1 MKKISIAIDGF
12 SSCGKSTMAK
22 ELARAISY
30 IYVDTGAMYR
40 VVTLAALRAG
50 VMVDG
55 EIDEEK
61 LRECVSNLNINLDA
75 NAKVYL
81 NGEDVESEIRG
92 LEVSNWVSKVSAIG
106 FVREKLL
113 DIQRELG
120 ASKGV
125 VMDGRDI
132 GSVVLPNAELK
143 IFVTADADVR
153 AKRRYDELLKK
164 GAPATYQEVLD
175 NIKMRDY
182 NDLNRKVSPLVQSP
196 DALLLDNSFM
206 SIEEQNA
213 WLLDK
218 VNKVCNQL

>member
-22 ELARAISY
+22 ELAKAISY

-40 VVTLAALRAG
+40 VVALAALRAG
-50 VMVDG
+50 VMKSGDVG
-55 EIDEEK
+55 EEK
-61 LRECVSNLNINLDA
+61 LKECVNTLDISLDA

-81 NGEDVESEIRG
+81 NGEDVENEIRG
-92 LEVSNWVSKVSAIG
+92 LEVSNWVSKISAVG

-120 ASKGV
+120 AQKGV

-132 GSVVLPNAELK
+132 GTVVLPDAELK

-153 AKRRYDELLKK
+153 AKRRYDELLRK
-164 GAPATYQEVLD
+164 GSPATYEEVLE

-182 NDLNRKVSPLVQSP
+182 NDVNRKVSPLVQAP
-196 DALLLDNSFM
+196 DALLLDNSYM
-206 SIEEQNA
+206 TIEQQNS
-213 WLLDK
+213 WLLEK
-218 VNKVCNQL
+218 VNEACNK

>member
-61 LRECVSNLNINLDA
+61 LRECVNNLNINLDA

-132 GSVVLPNAELK
+132 GSVVLPDAELK

-164 GAPATYQEVLD
+164 GSPATYQEVLD

-182 NDLNRKVSPLVQSP
+182 NDLNRKVSPLVQAP

>member
-1 MKKISIAIDGF
+1 MRKISIAIDGF

-22 ELARAISY
+22 ELAKAISY

-40 VVTLAALRAG
+40 VVALAALRAG
-50 VMVDG
+50 VMKSG
-55 EIDEEK
+55 EVDEEK
-61 LRECVSNLNINLDA
+61 LKECVATLDINLDA
-75 NAKVYL
+75 KAKVYL

-92 LEVSNWVSKVSAIG
+92 LEVSNWVSKISAVG

-120 ASKGV
+120 AQKGV

-132 GSVVLPNAELK
+132 GTVVLPDAELK

-153 AKRRYDELLKK
+153 AKRRYDELLRK
-164 GAPATYQEVLD
+164 GSPATYEEVLD

-182 NDLNRKVSPLVQSP
+182 NDVNRKVSPLVQAP
-196 DALLLDNSFM
+196 DALLLDNSYM
-206 SIEEQNA
+206 TIEEQNT
-213 WLLDK
+213 WLL
-218 VNKVCNQL
+218 NKVKEACNK

>member
-1 MKKISIAIDGF
+1 MRKISIAIDGF

-22 ELARAISY
+22 ELAKAISY

-40 VVTLAALRAG
+40 VVALAALRAG
-50 VMVDG
+50 VMKSGDV
-55 EIDEEK
+55 DEEK
-61 LRECVSNLNINLDA
+61 LKECVATLDINLDA
-75 NAKVYL
+75 KAKVYL

-92 LEVSNWVSKVSAIG
+92 LEVSNWVSKISAVG

-120 ASKGV
+120 AQKGV

-132 GSVVLPNAELK
+132 GTVVLPDAELK

-153 AKRRYDELLKK
+153 AKRRYDELLRK
-164 GAPATYQEVLD
+164 GSPATYEEVLD

-182 NDLNRKVSPLVQSP
+182 NDVNRKVSPLVQAP
-196 DALLLDNSFM
+196 DALLLDNSYM
-206 SIEEQNA
+206 SIEEQNL
-213 WLLDK
+213 WLLEK
-218 VNKVCNQL
+218 VKEACNK

>member
-22 ELARAISY
+22 QLAKAISY

-50 VMVDG
+50 VMESGDVDL
-55 EIDEEK
+55 EK
-61 LRECVSNLNINLDA
+61 LNECVKNLEINLDA

-81 NGEDVESEIRG
+81 NGADVENEIRG
-92 LEVSNWVSKVSAIG
+92 LEVSNWVSKISAIG

-120 ASKGV
+120 AQKGV

-132 GSVVLPNAELK
+132 GTVVLPNAELK

-153 AKRRYDELLKK
+153 AKRRYDELLRK
-164 GAPATYQEVLD
+164 GSPATYEEVLD

-182 NDLNRKVSPLVQSP
+182 NDVNRKVSPLVQAP
-196 DALLLDNSFM
+196 DALLLDNSYM
-206 SIEEQNA
+206 TIEEQNT
-213 WLLDK
+213 WLLKK
-218 VNKVCNQL
+218 VEEACNK

>member
-22 ELARAISY
+22 ELAKAISY

-40 VVTLAALRAG
+40 VVALAALRYG
-50 VMVDG
+50 VMSSG
-55 EIDEEK
+55 EVDEEK
-61 LRECVSNLNINLDA
+61 LRECVKTLDISLDEK
-75 NAKVYL
+75 AKVYL

-92 LEVSNWVSKVSAIG
+92 LEVSNWVSKISAIG

-113 DIQRELG
+113 DIQRNL
-120 ASKGV
+120 ASKKGV

-132 GSVVLPNAELK
+132 GTVVLPDAELK

-153 AKRRYDELLKK
+153 AKRRYDELLRK
-164 GAPATYQEVLD
+164 GSPATYQEVLD

-182 NDLNRKVSPLVQSP
+182 NDVNRKVSPLVQAP
-196 DALLLDNSFM
+196 DALLLDNSYM
-206 SIEEQNA
+206 TIEEQNT
-213 WLLDK
+213 WLLNK
-218 VNKVCNQL
+218 VNEACNK

>member
-22 ELARAISY
+22 QLAKILSY

-40 VVTLAALRAG
+40 VVALAALRAG
-50 VMVDG
+50 VMESGEVDL
-55 EIDEEK
+55 DK
-61 LRECVSNLNINLDA
+61 LKECVKNLDINLDA

-81 NGEDVESEIRG
+81 NGADVENEIRG
-92 LEVSNWVSKVSAIG
+92 LEVSNWVSKISAIG
-106 FVREKLL
+106 FVRERLL

-120 ASKGV
+120 AKKGV

-164 GAPATYQEVLD
+164 GSPATYQEVLD
-175 NIKMRDY
+175 NIKMRDH
-182 NDLNRKVSPLVQSP
+182 NDVNRAVSPLVQAP
-196 DALLLDNSFM
+196 DALLLDNSYM
-206 SIEEQNA
+206 TIEEQNT
-213 WLLDK
+213 WLL
-218 VNKVCNQL
+218 NKVKEACNK

>member
-22 ELARAISY
+22 QLAKAISY

-50 VMVDG
+50 VMESGEVDL
-55 EIDEEK
+55 EK
-61 LRECVSNLNINLDA
+61 LNECVKNLEINLDA

-81 NGEDVESEIRG
+81 NDADVENEIRG
-92 LEVSNWVSKVSAIG
+92 LEVSNWVSKISAIG

-120 ASKGV
+120 AQKGV

-132 GSVVLPNAELK
+132 GTVVLPNAELK

-153 AKRRYDELLKK
+153 AKRRYDELLRK
-164 GAPATYQEVLD
+164 GSPATYEEVLD

-182 NDLNRKVSPLVQSP
+182 NDVNRKVSPLVQAP
-196 DALLLDNSFM
+196 DALLLDNSYM
-206 SIEEQNA
+206 TIDEQNT
-213 WLLDK
+213 WLL
-218 VNKVCNQL
+218 NKVKEACNK

>member
-22 ELARAISY
+22 QLAKAISY

-50 VMVDG
+50 VMESGEVDL
-55 EIDEEK
+55 EK
-61 LRECVSNLNINLDA
+61 LNECVKNLEINLDA

-81 NGEDVESEIRG
+81 NGADVENEIRG
-92 LEVSNWVSKVSAIG
+92 LEVSNWVSKISAIG

-120 ASKGV
+120 AQKGV

-132 GSVVLPNAELK
+132 GTVVLPNAELK
-143 IFVTADADVR
+143 IFVTSDADVR
-153 AKRRYDELLKK
+153 AKRRYDELLRK
-164 GAPATYQEVLD
+164 GSPATYEEVLD

-182 NDLNRKVSPLVQSP
+182 NDVNRKVSPLVQAP
-196 DALLLDNSFM
+196 DALLLDNSYM
-206 SIEEQNA
+206 TIEEQNT
-213 WLLDK
+213 WLLKK
-218 VNKVCNQL
+218 VEEACNK

>member
-22 ELARAISY
+22 QLAKTLSY

-40 VVTLAALRAG
+40 VVALAALRAG
-50 VMVDG
+50 VMGSGEVDL
-55 EIDEEK
+55 DK
-61 LRECVSNLNINLDA
+61 LKECLKNLDINLDA

-81 NGEDVESEIRG
+81 NDEDVEGEIRG
-92 LEVSNWVSKVSAIG
+92 LEVSNWVSKVSAVG
-106 FVREKLL
+106 FVRERLL

-120 ASKGV
+120 AKKGV

-132 GSVVLPNAELK
+132 GSVVLPDAELK

-164 GAPATYQEVLD
+164 GSPATYQEVLD

-182 NDLNRKVSPLVQSP
+182 NDVNRAVSPLVQAP
-196 DALLLDNSFM
+196 DALLLDNSYM
-206 SIEEQNA
+206 TIEEQNT

-218 VNKVCNQL
+218 VNEACNK

>member
-22 ELARAISY
+22 QLAKTLSY

-40 VVTLAALRAG
+40 VVALAALRAG
-50 VMVDG
+50 VMESGEVDL
-55 EIDEEK
+55 DK
-61 LRECVSNLNINLDA
+61 LKECLKNLDINLDA

-81 NGEDVESEIRG
+81 NDEDVEGEIRG
-92 LEVSNWVSKVSAIG
+92 LEVSNWVSKVSAVG
-106 FVREKLL
+106 FVRERLL

-120 ASKGV
+120 AKKGV

-132 GSVVLPNAELK
+132 GSVVLPDAELK

-164 GAPATYQEVLD
+164 GSPATYQEVLD
-175 NIKMRDY
+175 NIKMRDH
-182 NDLNRKVSPLVQSP
+182 NDVNRAVSPLVQAP
-196 DALLLDNSFM
+196 DALLLDNSYM
-206 SIEEQNA
+206 TIEEQNT

-218 VNKVCNQL
+218 VNEACNK

>member
-22 ELARAISY
+22 QLAKTLSY

-40 VVTLAALRAG
+40 VVALAALRAG
-50 VMVDG
+50 VMESGDVDV
-55 EIDEEK
+55 EK
-61 LRECVSNLNINLDA
+61 LKECVKILDINLDA

-92 LEVSNWVSKVSAIG
+92 LEVSNWVSRISAIG
-106 FVREKLL
+106 FVRERLL

-120 ASKGV
+120 AKKGV

-153 AKRRYDELLKK
+153 AKRRYDELLRK
-164 GAPATYQEVLD
+164 GSPATYQEVLD
-175 NIKMRDY
+175 NIKMRDH
-182 NDLNRKVSPLVQSP
+182 DDVNRKVSPLIQAP
-196 DALLLDNSFM
+196 DALLLDNSYM
-206 SIEEQNA
+206 TIDEQNT

-218 VNKVCNQL
+218 VNEACKG

>member
-22 ELARAISY
+22 ELAKAISY

-40 VVTLAALRAG
+40 VVALAALRAG
-50 VMVDG
+50 VMESG
-55 EIDEEK
+55 EVDEEK
-61 LRECVSNLNINLDA
+61 LRECVANLDINLDA

-81 NGEDVESEIRG
+81 NGEDVEGEIRG
-92 LEVSNWVSKVSAIG
+92 LEVSNWVSKISAVG

-120 ASKGV
+120 AQKGV

-132 GSVVLPNAELK
+132 GTVVLPDAELK

-153 AKRRYDELLKK
+153 AKRRYDELLRK
-164 GAPATYQEVLD
+164 GSPATYEEVLD

-182 NDLNRKVSPLVQSP
+182 NDVNRKVSPLIQAP
-196 DALLLDNSFM
+196 DALLLDNSYM
-206 SIEEQNA
+206 TIEEQNT

-218 VNKVCNQL
+218 VKEACNK

>member
-22 ELARAISY
+22 ELAKAISY

-40 VVTLAALRAG
+40 VVALAALRAG
-50 VMVDG
+50 VMSSGDVD
-55 EIDEEK
+55 EDK
-61 LRECVSNLNINLDA
+61 LRECVKTLDISLDA

-92 LEVSNWVSKVSAIG
+92 LEVSNWVSKISAIG
-106 FVREKLL
+106 FVRERLL
-113 DIQRELG
+113 DIQRGLG
-120 ASKGV
+120 AQKGV

-132 GSVVLPNAELK
+132 GTVVLPDAELK

-153 AKRRYDELLKK
+153 AKRRYDELLRK
-164 GAPATYQEVLD
+164 GSPATYQEVLD

-182 NDLNRKVSPLVQSP
+182 NDVNRKVSPLIQAP
-196 DALLLDNSFM
+196 DAQLLDNSYM
-206 SIEEQNA
+206 TIEEQNK

-218 VNKVCNQL
+218 VNEACKE

>member
-22 ELARAISY
+22 QLAKTLSY

-40 VVTLAALRAG
+40 VVSLAALRTG
-50 VMVDG
+50 VMSSGDV
-55 EIDEEK
+55 DEEK
-61 LRECVSNLNINLDA
+61 LRECVKTLDISLDA

-81 NGEDVESEIRG
+81 NGEDVEGEIRG
-92 LEVSNWVSKVSAIG
+92 LEVSNWVSKISAIG

-120 ASKGV
+120 AKKGV

-153 AKRRYDELLKK
+153 AKRRYDELLRK
-164 GAPATYQEVLD
+164 GSPATYEEVLE

-182 NDLNRKVSPLVQSP
+182 NDVNRKVSPLVQAP
-196 DALLLDNSFM
+196 DALLLDNSYM
-206 SIEEQNA
+206 TIEEQNS

-218 VNKVCNQL
+218 VNAACNK

>member
-22 ELARAISY
+22 QLAKTLSY

-40 VVTLAALRAG
+40 VVALAALRVG
-50 VMVDG
+50 VMKSG
-55 EIDEEK
+55 EIDEDALKVCVEK
-61 LRECVSNLNINLDA
+61 LNIGLDE
-75 NAKVYL
+75 NAKAYL
-81 NGEDVESEIRG
+81 NGEDVEGEIRG
-92 LEVSNWVSKVSAIG
+92 LEVSNWVSKISAIG
-106 FVREKLL
+106 FVRERLL

-120 ASKGV
+120 AKKGV

-153 AKRRYDELLKK
+153 ARRRYDELLRK
-164 GAPATYQEVLD
+164 GSPATYEEVLD

-182 NDLNRKVSPLVQSP
+182 NDVNRKVSPLIQAP
-196 DALLLDNSFM
+196 DAKLLDNSYM
-206 SIEEQNA
+206 TIEEQNK

-218 VNKVCNQL
+218 VNEACNK

>member
-22 ELARAISY
+22 QLAKTISY

-40 VVTLAALRAG
+40 VVTLAAIRDG
-50 VMVDG
+50 VMINGD
-55 EIDEEK
+55 IDEDK
-61 LRECVSNLNINLDA
+61 LKECLKNLEISLDE
-75 NAKVYL
+75 NAKAYL
-81 NGEDVESEIRG
+81 NGVDVENEIRG

-106 FVREKLL
+106 YVRERLL
-113 DIQRELG
+113 EIQRELG
-120 ASKGV
+120 AKKGV

-153 AKRRYDELLKK
+153 AKRRYDELLRK
-164 GAPATYQEVLD
+164 GSPATYQEVLD
-175 NIKMRDY
+175 NIKMRDH
-182 NDLNRKVSPLVQSP
+182 NDVTRKVSPLVQAP
-196 DALLLDNSFM
+196 DALLLDNSYM
-206 SIEEQNA
+206 TIEEQNK

-218 VNKVCNQL
+218 VNEACKE

>member
-22 ELARAISY
+22 QLAKAISY

-50 VMVDG
+50 VMESGDVDL
-55 EIDEEK
+55 EK
-61 LRECVSNLNINLDA
+61 LNECVKNLEINLDA

-81 NGEDVESEIRG
+81 NGADVENEIRG
-92 LEVSNWVSKVSAIG
+92 LEVSNWVSKISAIG

-120 ASKGV
+120 AQKGV

-132 GSVVLPNAELK
+132 GTVVLPNAELK

-153 AKRRYDELLKK
+153 AKRRYDELLRK
-164 GAPATYQEVLD
+164 GEPATYEEVLD

-182 NDLNRKVSPLVQSP
+182 NDVNRKVSPLVQAP
-196 DALLLDNSFM
+196 DALLLDNSYM
-206 SIEEQNA
+206 TIDEQNT
-213 WLLDK
+213 WLLKK
-218 VNKVCNQL
+218 VEEACKK

>member
-132 GSVVLPNAELK
+132 GSVVLPDAELK

-153 AKRRYDELLKK
+153 AKRRYDELLRK

-196 DALLLDNSFM
+196 DALLLDNSYM

>member
-22 ELARAISY
+22 ELAKAISY

-40 VVTLAALRAG
+40 VVALAALRAG
-50 VMVDG
+50 VMESG
-55 EIDEEK
+55 EVDEEK
-61 LRECVSNLNINLDA
+61 LRECVATLDINLDA

-81 NGEDVESEIRG
+81 DGEDVEGEIRG
-92 LEVSNWVSKVSAIG
+92 LEVSNWVSKISAVG
-106 FVREKLL
+106 FVRDKLL

-120 ASKGV
+120 TKKGV

-132 GSVVLPNAELK
+132 GTVVLPDAELK

-153 AKRRYDELLKK
+153 AKRRYDELLRK
-164 GAPATYQEVLD
+164 GSPATYEEVLD

-182 NDLNRKVSPLVQSP
+182 NDVNRKVSPLVQAP
-196 DALLLDNSFM
+196 DALLLDNSYM
-206 SIEEQNA
+206 SIEEQNT
-213 WLLDK
+213 WLLEK
-218 VNKVCNQL
+218 VKEACNK

>member
-61 LRECVSNLNINLDA
+61 LRECVNNLNINLDA
-75 NAKVYL
+75 DAKVYL

-132 GSVVLPNAELK
+132 GSVVLPDAELK

-164 GAPATYQEVLD
+164 GSPATYQEVLD

-196 DALLLDNSFM
+196 DALLLDNSYM

>member
-22 ELARAISY
+22 QLAKAISY

-40 VVTLAALRAG
+40 VVALAALRAG
-50 VMVDG
+50 VMESGEVDL
-55 EIDEEK
+55 DK
-61 LRECVSNLNINLDA
+61 LKECVKNLDINLDA

-81 NGEDVESEIRG
+81 NGEDVEGEIRG
-92 LEVSNWVSKVSAIG
+92 LEVSNWVSRVSAIG

-120 ASKGV
+120 AKKGV

-164 GAPATYQEVLD
+164 GSPATYQEVLD
-175 NIKMRDY
+175 NIKMRDH
-182 NDLNRKVSPLVQSP
+182 DDVNRKVSPLIQAP
-196 DALLLDNSFM
+196 DALLLDNSYM
-206 SIEEQNA
+206 TIDEQNT

-218 VNKVCNQL
+218 VNEACNK

>member
-1 MKKISIAIDGF
+1 MRKISIAIDGF

-22 ELARAISY
+22 QLAKTLSY

-40 VVTLAALRAG
+40 VVALAALRAG
-50 VMVDG
+50 VMESGEVDL
-55 EIDEEK
+55 DK
-61 LRECVSNLNINLDA
+61 LKECVKNLDINLDA

-81 NGEDVESEIRG
+81 NGEDVEGEIRG
-92 LEVSNWVSKVSAIG
+92 LEVSNWVSKVSAVG
-106 FVREKLL
+106 FVRERLL

-120 ASKGV
+120 AKKGV

-132 GSVVLPNAELK
+132 GSVVLPDAELK

-164 GAPATYQEVLD
+164 GEPATYQEVLD
-175 NIKMRDY
+175 NIKMRDH
-182 NDLNRKVSPLVQSP
+182 NDVNRAVSPLVQAP
-196 DALLLDNSFM
+196 DALLLDNSYM
-206 SIEEQNA
+206 TIEEQNT

-218 VNKVCNQL
+218 VNEACNK

>member
-22 ELARAISY
+22 QLAKTLSY

-40 VVTLAALRAG
+40 VVALAALRAG
-50 VMVDG
+50 VMESGEVDL
-55 EIDEEK
+55 DK
-61 LRECVSNLNINLDA
+61 LKECVKNLDINLDA

-81 NGEDVESEIRG
+81 NGKDVEGEIRG
-92 LEVSNWVSKVSAIG
+92 LEVSNWVSKVSAVG
-106 FVREKLL
+106 FVRERLL

-120 ASKGV
+120 AKKGV

-132 GSVVLPNAELK
+132 GSVVLPDAELK

-164 GAPATYQEVLD
+164 GSPATYQEVLD
-175 NIKMRDY
+175 NIKMRDH
-182 NDLNRKVSPLVQSP
+182 NDVNRAVSPLVQAP
-196 DALLLDNSFM
+196 DALLLDNSYM
-206 SIEEQNA
+206 TIEEQNT

-218 VNKVCNQL
+218 VNEACNK

>member
-22 ELARAISY
+22 QLAKAISY

-50 VMVDG
+50 VMESGDVDL
-55 EIDEEK
+55 EK
-61 LRECVSNLNINLDA
+61 LNECVKNLEINLDA

-81 NGEDVESEIRG
+81 NGADVENEIRG
-92 LEVSNWVSKVSAIG
+92 LEVSNWVSKISAIG

-120 ASKGV
+120 AQKGV

-132 GSVVLPNAELK
+132 GTVVLPNAELK

-153 AKRRYDELLKK
+153 AKRRYDELLRK
-164 GAPATYQEVLD
+164 GSPATYEEVLD

-182 NDLNRKVSPLVQSP
+182 NDVNRMVSPLVQAP
-196 DALLLDNSFM
+196 DALLLDNSYM
-206 SIEEQNA
+206 TIEEQNT
-213 WLLDK
+213 WLL
-218 VNKVCNQL
+218 NKVKEACNK

>member
-22 ELARAISY
+22 QLAKAISY

-50 VMVDG
+50 VMESGEVDL
-55 EIDEEK
+55 EK
-61 LRECVSNLNINLDA
+61 LNECVKNLEINLDA

-81 NGEDVESEIRG
+81 NGADVENEIRG
-92 LEVSNWVSKVSAIG
+92 LEVSNWVSKISAIG

-120 ASKGV
+120 AQKGV

-132 GSVVLPNAELK
+132 GTVVLPNAELK

-153 AKRRYDELLKK
+153 AKRRYDELLRK
-164 GAPATYQEVLD
+164 GSPATYEEVLD

-182 NDLNRKVSPLVQSP
+182 NDVNRKVSPLVQAP
-196 DALLLDNSFM
+196 DALLLDNSYM
-206 SIEEQNA
+206 TIDEQNT
-213 WLLDK
+213 WLLKK
-218 VNKVCNQL
+218 VEEACNK

>member
-61 LRECVSNLNINLDA
+61 LRECVNNLNINLDA

-132 GSVVLPNAELK
+132 GSVVLPDAELK

-153 AKRRYDELLKK
+153 AKRRYDELLRK

-196 DALLLDNSFM
+196 DALLLDNSYM

>member
-92 LEVSNWVSKVSAIG
+92 LEVSNWVSKVSAVG

-132 GSVVLPNAELK
+132 GSVVLPDAELK

-153 AKRRYDELLKK
+153 AKRRYDELLRK
-164 GAPATYQEVLD
+164 GSPATYQEVLD

-196 DALLLDNSFM
+196 DALLLDNSYM

>member
-22 ELARAISY
+22 QLAKTLSY

-40 VVTLAALRAG
+40 VVALAALRAG
-50 VMVDG
+50 VMESGEVDL
-55 EIDEEK
+55 DK
-61 LRECVSNLNINLDA
+61 LKECVKNLDINLDA

-81 NGEDVESEIRG
+81 NGEDVEGEIRG
-92 LEVSNWVSKVSAIG
+92 LEVSNWVSKVSAVG
-106 FVREKLL
+106 FVRERLL

-120 ASKGV
+120 AKKGV

-132 GSVVLPNAELK
+132 GSVVLPDAELK

-164 GAPATYQEVLD
+164 GEPATYQEVLD
-175 NIKMRDY
+175 NIKMRDH
-182 NDLNRKVSPLVQSP
+182 NDVNRAVSPLVQAP
-196 DALLLDNSFM
+196 DALLLDTSYM
-206 SIEEQNA
+206 TIEEQNT

-218 VNKVCNQL
+218 VNEACNK

>member
-1 MKKISIAIDGF
+1 MRKISIAIDGF

-22 ELARAISY
+22 ELAKAISY

-40 VVTLAALRAG
+40 VVALAALRAG
-50 VMVDG
+50 VMKSGDV
-55 EIDEEK
+55 DEEK
-61 LRECVSNLNINLDA
+61 LKECVSTLDISLDA

-92 LEVSNWVSKVSAIG
+92 LEVSNWVSKISAVG

-120 ASKGV
+120 AQKGV

-132 GSVVLPNAELK
+132 GTVVLPDAELK

-153 AKRRYDELLKK
+153 AKRRYDELLRK
-164 GAPATYQEVLD
+164 GSPATYEEVLE

-182 NDLNRKVSPLVQSP
+182 NDVNRKVSPLVQAP
-196 DALLLDNSFM
+196 DALLLDNSYM
-206 SIEEQNA
+206 TIEQQNS
-213 WLLDK
+213 WLLEK
-218 VNKVCNQL
+218 VNEACNK

>member
-22 ELARAISY
+22 ELAKAISY

-40 VVTLAALRAG
+40 VVALAALRAG
-50 VMVDG
+50 VMKSGDV
-55 EIDEEK
+55 DEEK
-61 LRECVSNLNINLDA
+61 LKECVNTLDISLDA

-81 NGEDVESEIRG
+81 NGEDVENEIRG
-92 LEVSNWVSKVSAIG
+92 LEVSNWVSKISAVG

-120 ASKGV
+120 AQKGV

-132 GSVVLPNAELK
+132 GTVVLPDAELK

-153 AKRRYDELLKK
+153 AKRRYDELLRK
-164 GAPATYQEVLD
+164 GSPATYEEVLE

-182 NDLNRKVSPLVQSP
+182 NDVNRKVSPLVQAP
-196 DALLLDNSFM
+196 DALLLDNSYM
-206 SIEEQNA
+206 TIDQQNS
-213 WLLDK
+213 WLLEK
-218 VNKVCNQL
+218 VNEACNK

>member
-40 VVTLAALRAG
+40 VVALAALRAG
-50 VMVDG
+50 VMSSGDV
-55 EIDEEK
+55 DEEK
-61 LRECVSNLNINLDA
+61 LRECIGALDISLDA

-92 LEVSNWVSKVSAIG
+92 LEVSNWVSKISAIG

-120 ASKGV
+120 AKKGV

-132 GSVVLPNAELK
+132 GTVVLPHAELK

-153 AKRRYDELLKK
+153 AKRRYDELLRK
-164 GAPATYQEVLD
+164 GSPATYEEVLD

-182 NDLNRKVSPLVQSP
+182 NDVNRKVSPLVQAP
-196 DALLLDNSFM
+196 DALLLDNSYM
-206 SIEEQNA
+206 TIEEQNT
-213 WLLDK
+213 WLL
-218 VNKVCNQL
+218 NKVKEACNK

>member
-132 GSVVLPNAELK
+132 GSVVLPDAELK
-143 IFVTADADVR
+143 IFVTADSDVR

-164 GAPATYQEVLD
+164 GSPATYQEVLD